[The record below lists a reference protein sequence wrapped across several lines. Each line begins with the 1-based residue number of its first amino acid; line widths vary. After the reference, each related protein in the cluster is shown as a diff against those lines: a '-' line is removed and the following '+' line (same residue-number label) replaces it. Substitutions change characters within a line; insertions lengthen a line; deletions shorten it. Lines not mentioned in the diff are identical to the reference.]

1 MLRDDA
7 IRMLHMLDAAREAI
21 SFSRGRTR
29 NDLDSDKMLT
39 FALVRA
45 IEIVG
50 EAASKITAQT
60 RAEFPEM
67 PWRDIVGMR
76 NRIIHAYFDIDL
88 DRVWDTVKMDLP
100 VLVTILEQAIGKP
113 QD

>member
-1 MLRDDA
+1 MLREDT

-29 NDLDSDKMLT
+29 TDLDSDKMLT

-50 EAASKITAQT
+50 EAASKVTAQT
-60 RAEFPEM
+60 RSEFPEM
-67 PWRDIVGMR
+67 PWQDIVGMR
-76 NRIIHAYFDIDL
+76 NRIVHAYFDIDL
-88 DRVWDTVKMDLP
+88 DRVWGYRQDRLAGPGDS
-100 VLVTILEQAIGKP
+100 AGASAP
-113 QD
+113 QT